1 MPNQVYIN
9 NIARFLPNEPVSN
22 DDMEKILG
30 MVNGNPSRSK
40 NIVLRQNGIKNRYY
54 VIDKNGDIKYT
65 NAELTAQ
72 AIKNLENDSF
82 KLTDIELLS
91 CGTSLP
97 DQLLPSHASMVHGY
111 LKNKPLEVISP
122 SGVCCAGMHALKY
135 AYLSVLSGQTKNAV
149 STGSEVIST
158 LLRSDKYEKEIE
170 DLCQLTKNPILAFE
184 KDFLRWMLSDGAG
197 AMLLENKPN
206 KDDISLRIEWI
217 ETISFANELDACM
230 YAGAE
235 KKEDGNLKGW
245 KELDPQEWLK
255 KSIFSVKQDI
265 KLLDKFVVERCIT
278 PMAEILRKRNINTE
292 TEVDYFLPHLSSMYF
307 RQRLFDECKNQGIEI
322 SLDKWFTNLTEVG
335 NVGSAS
341 IYIIL
346 DELFHSGKLKKGE
359 KILIMV
365 PESGRFSYAYAYL
378 TVV

>member
-1 MPNQVYIN
+1 MSNQVYIN

-22 DDMEKILG
+22 DDMESILG
-30 MVNGNPSRSK
+30 FVNGKPSRSK

-54 VIDKNGDIKYT
+54 VIDKDGGIKYS
-65 NAELTAQ
+65 NADITAN
-72 AIKNLENDSF
+72 AIKNLETKKFSI
-82 KLTDIELLS
+82 KDIEVIS

-97 DQLLPSHASMVHGY
+97 DQLLPSHASMVHGK
-111 LKNKPLEVISP
+111 LENIPLEVNSP

-135 AYLSVLSGQTKNAV
+135 AYLSVLSDQSKNAV
-149 STGSEVIST
+149 ATGSEVIST
-158 LLRSDKYEKEIE
+158 LLRADKFEKEMNCTNNIE
-170 DLCQLTKNPILAFE
+170 KNPILAFE

-197 AMLLENKPN
+197 AALLENKPN
-206 KDDISLRIEWI
+206 DEGISLKIEWI
-217 ETISFANELDACM
+217 ETISFANELEACM

-235 KKEDGNLKGW
+235 KDQDGDLKGW
-245 KELDPQEWLK
+245 RELNPESWLE
-255 KSIFSVKQDI
+255 KSIFSVKQDV
-265 KLLDKFVVERCIT
+265 KLLDKYVVNRCIT
-278 PMAEILRKRNINTE
+278 PLANILNKKNIDSIKD
-292 TEVDYFLPHLSSMYF
+292 VDYFLPHLSSMFFKQKLY
-307 RQRLFDECKNQGIEI
+307 DELKNQGIEI
-322 SLDKWFTNLTEVG
+322 ADEKWFTNLTKVG

-346 DELFHSGKLKKGE
+346 EELFKSGKLKKGE

>member
-22 DDMEKILG
+22 EDMEKILG

-65 NAELTAQ
+65 NAELTAH

-135 AYLSVLSGQTKNAV
+135 AFISVLSGQTRNAV

-197 AMLLENKPN
+197 AMLLENQPN

-265 KLLDKFVVERCIT
+265 KLLDKYVVERCIT
-278 PMAEILRKRNINTE
+278 PMAEILKKRNINTE

-322 SLDKWFTNLTEVG
+322 SLNKWFTNLTEVG

>member
-22 DDMEKILG
+22 EDMEKILG

-54 VIDKNGDIKYT
+54 VIDKNGEIQYT
-65 NAELTAQ
+65 NAELTAK
-72 AIKNLENDSF
+72 AIKNLENGLF
-82 KLTDIELLS
+82 TINDIELLS

-135 AYLSVLSGQTKNAV
+135 AYLSVLSGQTNNAV

-206 KDDISLRIEWI
+206 KDDISLKIEWI

-292 TEVDYFLPHLSSMYF
+292 NEVDYFLPHLSSMYF

>member
-22 DDMEKILG
+22 EDMEKILG

-135 AYLSVLSGQTKNAV
+135 AFISVLSGQTRNAV

-197 AMLLENKPN
+197 AILLENKPN

-292 TEVDYFLPHLSSMYF
+292 NEVDYFLPHLSSMYF